1 MTFYLP
7 FDENVYRNQMK
18 ANFDLV
24 FGNSIKTN
32 KQSIYLMLPLFLFGL
47 FTWIKTTESE
57 LGLILACISGCV
69 LCIAIGVQSTYEKK
83 RKEYWKLV
91 DAEAKAYK

>member
-47 FTWIKTTESE
+47 FTWIDHIKGGRFTCTIGTEKTDN
-57 LGLILACISGCV
+57 LALFYV
-69 LCIAIGVQSTYEKK
+69 K
-83 RKEYWKLV
+83 RYVIDNSSLLV
-91 DAEAKAYK
+91 FFD